1 MHNLFNLRF
10 PAKPAHEQAQHSE
23 EKCLCRTFWKIS
35 LDLGWP
41 EEAQRDVCERGKK
54 KTRCHTPFPCG
65 HGDYLLCGLM

>member
-1 MHNLFNLRF
+1 MHNLFSLRF

-54 KTRCHTPFPCG
+54 R
-65 HGDYLLCGLM
+65 HGVTHPSLVDMEIIYFVD